1 MNERIRLLAEQA
13 FDNAN
18 DANITNIKIPKEFV
32 EKFSELLV
40 KEAASIA
47 SDFQRANIQDRD
59 VEYTIL
65 EHFEVE

>member
-47 SDFQRANIQDRD
+47 SDFQRANIHDRD